1 MKKLLL
7 VLMFSFSLLLAQ
19 TGYVQVD
26 NPIYSFLE
34 RYSEKGIIK
43 NYNPFEIPKTKT
55 DVISFLAE
63 LVKQNSKLPEI
74 DKQKLKYFIREFSFD
89 ISKSTE
95 TLKSFAGNGL
105 DYLNSDYPK
114 YLFFS
119 SGREGSFFANL
130 IAGGNGI
137 SKTEN
142 SSNQN
147 SVFPYIFGGELTG
160 SFGDNL
166 GFMLRGINGSYFGV
180 KSLLRN
186 EPEFD
191 YNYKFNQSDTLYGS
205 SYFDHSEGYLTYQS
219 KFADIKIARDR
230 VNLGYGKI
238 KTILGNVSPRMD
250 YLALNMNYKFLKFS
264 FMHGKL
270 LGSKSITSAGR
281 SVTNK
286 FFVYH
291 KFSFELPYGS
301 QFGIGETVIYSRR
314 GLDLSYLNPFVFYK
328 SAEHANQDRDNSML
342 FADFRSTSL
351 IRNITFYLQFML
363 DEIDF
368 SKIGT
373 GWYGNQTLWNFG
385 ISSSAINLLPSDNI
399 SFQIIR
405 IEPYFYTHRIPDNN
419 FTNSGYTL
427 TDNIEPNSILFSVNY
442 DFSLRYNLD
451 FSVNYIHSIH
461 GANEISNGGI
471 ITNFGGDIL
480 IGHRQ
485 DDKLNIK
492 FLDGIREDRNEINFI
507 VRYEPL
513 INYVLLL
520 KTKYSSVNLQTN
532 NTSHFIFYF
541 GFKIKI

>member
-1 MKKLLL
+1 
-7 VLMFSFSLLLAQ
+7 
-19 TGYVQVD
+19 
-26 NPIYSFLE
+26 
-34 RYSEKGIIK
+34 
-43 NYNPFEIPKTKT
+43 
-55 DVISFLAE
+55 
-63 LVKQNSKLPEI
+63 
-74 DKQKLKYFIREFSFD
+74 
-89 ISKSTE
+89 
-95 TLKSFAGNGL
+95 
-105 DYLNSDYPK
+105 
-114 YLFFS
+114 
-119 SGREGSFFANL
+119 
-130 IAGGNGI
+130 
-137 SKTEN
+137 
-142 SSNQN
+142 
-147 SVFPYIFGGELTG
+147 
-160 SFGDNL
+160 
-166 GFMLRGINGSYFGV
+166 
-180 KSLLRN
+180 
-186 EPEFD
+186 
-191 YNYKFNQSDTLYGS
+191 
-205 SYFDHSEGYLTYQS
+205 
-219 KFADIKIARDR
+219 
-230 VNLGYGKI
+230 
-238 KTILGNVSPRMD
+238 
-250 YLALNMNYKFLKFS
+250 
-264 FMHGKL
+264 MHGKL

-363 DEIDF
+363 DDIDF

-399 SFQIIR
+399 SFQMIR

-461 GANEISNGGI
+461 GANEIKNGGI

-541 GFKIKI
+541 GFNIKI